1 MVLTVPGTFYSPLPA
16 GWHLTANAEGEYPMK
31 TQMMV
36 CSLAALLWAVPSVAG
51 VKTWT
56 LDAEFDTGI
65 LDSVNHDAPNNDQL
79 QLNTSSS
86 TEPYIWIANY
96 AQDTVTKMDTRTG
109 KQVAKYHS
117 VLLRNWDGSV
127 PTVAQPSSACNSPS
141 RTAVD
146 GAGNAFAVNRAVCG
160 NSASVTKYAG
170 TLSACVDRNGNGTI
184 ETSRDVNNNGLIEM
198 NATEF
203 LGQADEC
210 ILFTKNFAAP
220 GDLGRGAAVDADQNI
235 WVSGFSSS
243 KLWKLNGATGALMQ
257 VIDPRAQTGL
267 ASYIYGIAIGPNGF
281 IYTSDLQNRIL
292 MKINPNA
299 PVGNQVVGTA
309 TSPYSTYGLAV
320 DKNGTV
326 FLGSWDSRANLVR
339 MAFGAG
345 GVTLHGAGQGG
356 CSGMT
361 RGVAVDQN
369 GDVWTSCY
377 STNRL
382 LKFNAAGTLLASY
395 PVGAGPVGA
404 AVDGDK
410 KIWTVNQSADT
421 ATRYDPV
428 TGATQSF
435 PTGGSPYSYSDMT
448 GFQQRNFTQ
457 RQGDWTVVHD
467 SGVENAVWGPVRWN
481 QEPQGS
487 VPPNT
492 TITVEARTAATQAGL
507 ASVAWVPVANG
518 AAPGLADGRFIEVR
532 ATLRIQVGTVSPV
545 LSDVSVSFTAPS
557 ICFDVNL
564 SGYNVFVLENY
575 TLGTDI
581 LGRAAAG
588 GNITMNNFTV
598 GVGLAETDTANV
610 LVAGGNLNL
619 SNGAVWGDAVHGGAF
634 NADTSVTFPR
644 GAASQGTPIDFVA
657 RGNELRQLSAR
668 LNNLPANGTT
678 TVQSWGGVFFTGT
691 DPEVNVFQ
699 VNASDLASAWTL
711 FFNAPA
717 GSLAVINVTGT
728 SGSLRGGHSF
738 AGGIDQ
744 HGVLFNFTNATS
756 FNAENYGLWGTLLA
770 PYADVTFSNGSFDGG
785 IYAKSLTGNA
795 EGHINALID
804 RTICEQ

>member
-1 MVLTVPGTFYSPLPA
+1 
-16 GWHLTANAEGEYPMK
+16 MK
-31 TQMMV
+31 KQMMA
-36 CSLAALLWAVPSVAG
+36 CSLTALLWAVPSVAG
-51 VKTWT
+51 EKTWT
-56 LDAEFDTGI
+56 LDGEFDTGI
-65 LDSVNHDAPNNDQL
+65 LDSVNHDAPNNHQL

-96 AQDTVTKMDTRTG
+96 ALDTVTKMDTRTG

-117 VLLRNWDGSV
+117 VLVRNWDGSV
-127 PTVAQPSSACNSPS
+127 PTVANPGSGCNSPS

-146 GAGNAFAVNRAVCG
+146 GQGNAFAVNRAVCG

-170 TLSACVDRNGNGTI
+170 TLSACVDRNNNGVIDTSSDANGNGI
-184 ETSRDVNNNGLIEM
+184 IEM
-198 NATEF
+198 NASEF
-203 LGQADEC
+203 KGQADEC
-210 ILFTKNFAAP
+210 ILYTKNFAAP

-257 VIDPRAQTGL
+257 VIDPRAQTRL
-267 ASYIYGIAIGPNGF
+267 SSYIYGIAIGPNGF
-281 IYTSDLQNRIL
+281 IYTSDIQSRIL
-292 MKINPNA
+292 MKINPNNPA
-299 PVGNQVVGTA
+299 GSEVAGVL

-326 FLGSWDSRANLVR
+326 FLGAWQNNGANLVR
-339 MAFGAG
+339 ADFNGG

-356 CSGMT
+356 CSGLT

-382 LKFNAAGTLLASY
+382 LKFNAAGVLQGSW
-395 PVGAGPVGA
+395 PVGAGPVGT
-404 AVDGDK
+404 AVDGDR

-428 TGATQSF
+428 TGATASF

-457 RQGDWTVVHD
+457 RQGDWTVVYD

-481 QEPQGS
+481 REPQGS

-492 TITVEARTAATQAGL
+492 TITVEARTAATAADL
-507 ASVAWVPVANG
+507 ANVPWVTVANG

-545 LSDVSVSFTAPS
+545 LSDVGVSFTAPS
-557 ICFDVNL
+557 TCFDVNL
-564 SGYNVFVLENY
+564 SDYNLFVLENY
-575 TLGTDI
+575 TLGADI
-581 LGRAAAG
+581 LGKAAAG
-588 GNITMNNFTV
+588 GNITLNNFSV
-598 GVGLAETDTANV
+598 GAGLAATDTANV
-610 LVAGGNLNL
+610 LVAGGDLNL
-619 SNGAVWGDAVHGGAF
+619 SNGGVWGDAVYGGAF
-634 NADTSVTFPR
+634 NADTSVSFPR
-644 GAASQGTPIDFVA
+644 GAPSQGTPIDFVA
-657 RGNELRQLSAR
+657 RGSELRQLSAR
-668 LNNLPANGTT
+668 LNALPANGTT
-678 TVQSWGGVFFTGT
+678 TVESWGGVFFTGT
-691 DPEVNVFQ
+691 DPAVNVFQ
-699 VNASDLASAWTL
+699 VNASDLANAWTL

-717 GSLAVINVTGT
+717 GSLAVINVSGT
-728 SGSLRGGHSF
+728 AASLRGGHSF

-744 HGVLFNFTNATS
+744 TGVLFNFANATS
-756 FNAENYGLWGTLLA
+756 FTADSYGLWGTMLA
-770 PYADVTFSNGSFDGG
+770 PYAHVSFNNGSFDGG
-785 IYAKSLTGNA
+785 IYAKSMAGNA
-795 EGHINALID
+795 EGHINALIN
-804 RTICEQ
+804 RTICQ